1 MVYKQRACRS
11 ILRKSSSI
19 FSIFCEFESFVRKEV
34 RTIGDAIGEGIGDAI
49 DDALTSCQDA
59 IGDAQH
65 VVLQDMESSEECV
78 TCMVF

>member
-34 RTIGDAIGEGIGDAI
+34 RTIGDAIGEGSGDAI
-49 DDALTSCQDA
+49 DDA

>member
-34 RTIGDAIGEGIGDAI
+34 RTIGDAIGEGSGDVI
-49 DDALTSCQDA
+49 DDA